1 VGVPPEED
9 DMMKRVL
16 VFALGLSVLGILT
29 VPESWAQGGP
39 RWQGSGGWGPGGAYM
54 KLYDPKTI
62 ESISGEVVT
71 VDVVPMRGMSGGVHL
86 TLKTEKETI
95 PVHLGPSW
103 YLERQDLK
111 LAPKD
116 TVEIKGSRVTFNGK
130 PAVIAAEVKKGDET
144 LVLRDEAGLP
154 AWSAMRRR

>member
-1 VGVPPEED
+1 
-9 DMMKRVL
+9 MMKRVL
-16 VFALGLSVLGILT
+16 VFALGVSVLGILT
-29 VPESWAQGGP
+29 VSESWAQGGP

-54 KLYDPKTI
+54 KLYDLKTV
-62 ESISGEVVT
+62 ESISGEVVK
-71 VDVVPMRGMSGGVHL
+71 VDVVPMRGMAGGVHL
-86 TLKTEKETI
+86 TLKTGKETI

-116 TVEIKGSRVTFNGK
+116 TVEIKGSRVTFDGK